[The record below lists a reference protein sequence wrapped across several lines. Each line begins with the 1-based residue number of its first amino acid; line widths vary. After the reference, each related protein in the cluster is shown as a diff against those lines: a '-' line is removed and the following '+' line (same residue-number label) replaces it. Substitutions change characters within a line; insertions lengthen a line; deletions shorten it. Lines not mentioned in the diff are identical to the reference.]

1 MNKITTLKQA
11 KQELARFDMT
21 ISKTQYANELRVTF
35 KRDVPGYETAE
46 RREAVAYY
54 TDDYDDAVS
63 TGKAMHM
70 QHSAVVNAAAR
81 AVNDMLRGM

>member
-1 MNKITTLKQA
+1 METKYKTLKQA
-11 KQELARFDMT
+11 REELNKFDMT
-21 ISKTQYANELRVTF
+21 IKKTAYANELRVTF
-35 KRDVPGYETAE
+35 KPTVPGYETAE

-70 QHSAVVNAAAR
+70 QHSAVVNR
-81 AVNDMLRGM
+81 AMHNAKERTQ